1 MRKITDFRSR
11 KDGKH
16 YPVKRGKREYPKE
29 KWINEA
35 TEDHKK
41 GALHEQLDVPIDEKI
56 PETLEKKIV
65 DAPIG
70 STIENPTETGKKKIK
85 ITKCLKQRANFRS
98 EEHT

>member
-1 MRKITDFRSR
+1 MTEYRSKR
-11 KDGKH
+11 NGQH
-16 YPVKRGKREYPKE
+16 YPLKGGKRSYPEE
-29 KWINEA
+29 KWIHKA
-35 TEDHKK
+35 TKGHKK

-85 ITKCLKQRANFRS
+85 ITKCLKQRANFALNVRP
-98 EEHT
+98 E